1 MSRNLLVGTDC
12 SDGCERALDYA
23 AERARQTDSKLIV
36 AHVIEW
42 SQFRFTTPEE
52 NATRHKRR
60 EEEIGR
66 ARAEIIDPIV
76 QRFRE
81 QGIDA
86 EGVVRHGHTAEVLR
100 DLAVEFDVDLIIVG
114 RQAESRF
121 KAAVFG
127 SVTAALI
134 QVADRPVTVVP

>member
-23 AERARQTDSKLIV
+23 AERAKQTQSHLIV

-42 SQFRFTTPEE
+42 SQFRFTTPAE
-52 NATRHKRR
+52 NETRHKRR
-60 EEEIGR
+60 EEEIDR
-66 ARAEIIDPIV
+66 ARSEIIEPIV
-76 QRFRE
+76 ARFKE
-81 QGIDA
+81 QGIEA
-86 EGVVRHGHTAEVLR
+86 TGVVRHGHTAEVLS
-100 DLAVEFDVDLIIVG
+100 DLAEEFDVDLIIVG
-114 RQAESRF
+114 RKGESRF
-121 KAAVFG
+121 KTAVFG